1 MGRRMTE
8 VHDRRET
15 EEMPSNSVSLYRSCV
30 FSSCRLDSKTIL
42 SLRPP
47 CARQPRL
54 LAEDCSAPSRL
65 SWARPSTRWSLAD
78 ASSSAGG
85 LAIRR
90 CPSAAAKKKIIK
102 RTGQER
108 LRINS
113 SIGCLKWRGAHSF
126 WSMDAK
132 QIAFLQS
139 QKQGEKQPNFCTNL
153 EREITLF
160 NCISSVLGKVKTC
173 KWECCLQVSPAKL

>member
-1 MGRRMTE
+1 LQF
-8 VHDRRET
+8 VDVL
-15 EEMPSNSVSLYRSCV
+15 PQL
-30 FSSCRLDSKTIL
+30 
-42 SLRPP
+42 
-47 CARQPRL
+47 Q
-54 LAEDCSAPSRL
+54 
-65 SWARPSTRWSLAD
+65 
-78 ASSSAGG
+78 
-85 LAIRR
+85 
-90 CPSAAAKKKIIK
+90 KKIIK